1 MRAEQNNEKKERKSR
16 SSTHADIH
24 GLKSS
29 SGLDLDD
36 NGKGDIMFK
45 IYFTNFY
52 FITGASNI
60 CTYI

>member
-1 MRAEQNNEKKERKSR
+1 MKKKERKSR

-36 NGKGDIMFK
+36 NGKGDIMIK

-52 FITGASNI
+52 FVTGASNI